1 MRLLKLQQKIVKGF
15 LKLMFKIIIVILL
28 SVTLLFANFNFNDN
42 YEKQLMILKKFD
54 VGGSFLNNQFLKEM
68 ILKYRSENRQLL
80 FFKAMSNAVLF
91 LPTIKGIISK
101 SKIPKE
107 FLYLAMAESELISVA
122 RSKKQAAGIWQFMP
136 TTAKIYGLQVN
147 DFIDERL
154 DMIRSTEVAVE
165 FLENMYKKF
174 GKWYLAALAYNC
186 GEGTLTKAI
195 AKAGTDD
202 LEVLIR
208 PNKKYLPKES
218 RIYIRKILALA
229 LMEGSDDIFASK
241 YAYIFNVGNNSSLAR
256 VKIGGGESLE
266 EIAKM
271 INMDYQ
277 ELKGLN
283 SHILFGITPITNSK
297 KKYNLYIPN
306 FKLPIFKKNY
316 RVIKH
321 KISFFEY
328 IVQQGDSLY
337 QIGLKYGCNYKKLK
351 ELNKLSSDTLFTGQK
366 LLIPITLKKKKKAE
380 PVLTNIN
387 TGIKYVVKKGDTLFS
402 IARNFNIDVKI
413 LMELNNLQSSKIYIG
428 ESLIVK

>member
-1 MRLLKLQQKIVKGF
+1 
-15 LKLMFKIIIVILL
+15 MFKIIIVILL

-256 VKIGGGESLE
+256 VKIGGGESLK

-271 INMDYQ
+271 INMDFK
-277 ELKGLN
+277 ELKSLN
-283 SHILFGITPITNSK
+283 SHILFGVTPITNK
-297 KKYNLYIPN
+297 HKKYNLYIPN

-316 RVIKH
+316 RIIKH
-321 KISFFEY
+321 QLNFFEY
-328 IVQQGDSLY
+328 IVKKGDTLY
-337 QIGLKYGCNYKKLK
+337 QIGVKYGCNYKDLK
-351 ELNKLSSDTLFTGQK
+351 EFNGLNSNLLFAGQK
-366 LLIPITLKKKKKAE
+366 LLIPITLKKKKPE